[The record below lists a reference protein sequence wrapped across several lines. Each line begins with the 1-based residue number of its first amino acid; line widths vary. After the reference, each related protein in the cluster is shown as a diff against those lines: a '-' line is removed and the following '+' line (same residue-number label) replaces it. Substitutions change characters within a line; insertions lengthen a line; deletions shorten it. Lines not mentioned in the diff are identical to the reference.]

1 MRDARRSSRIAVAA
15 TAALRTTGQDANDQA
30 LCSVRDLSRH
40 GACLETGQPPNWGE
54 LVIVRLA
61 LGDDIREL
69 RGRVIRVQRRGETNF
84 HEVALDWRD
93 CSDEDLLFLDDVL
106 ATRGG

>member
-1 MRDARRSSRIAVAA
+1 MRDARRSSRVTVAA

-30 LCSVRDLSRH
+30 LCSVRDISRH
-40 GACLETGQPPNWGE
+40 GASVETGQPPNWGE

-61 LGDDIREL
+61 LGDEIREL
-69 RGRVIRVQRRGETNF
+69 RARVIRVQRRGATHF
-84 HEVALDWRD
+84 HEVALDWRE
-93 CSDEDLLFLDDVL
+93 CSDDDFMFLDDVL